1 MSKYHML
8 KDQKILYVEDEKDI
22 REELV
27 DLLSLK
33 AKEVIEA
40 TNGQEGFD
48 LYVKHKPD
56 IIITDIKMP
65 VLDGI
70 GMIRKIRE
78 TDGDIPIVITS
89 AFENSDYLKESIELH
104 VDKFITKPIDVSI
117 LLQILNQLSVL
128 IYQKKELEY
137 KTKELERIQK
147 LLSNAVLYTTSDL
160 KGNITSV
167 SKAFEK
173 FSGFKEKDLL
183 GKNHSIFRSKDTP
196 KKFYTNMWEKLNNN
210 EEFSSEMK
218 NYDKDRNEY
227 WSKITIYPMFDE
239 NNKKIGYGSY
249 RENITDKKILEYVST
264 HDTLTGVYNREFFQK
279 ELTKKTKSAN
289 RYDQSFALAMVDV
302 DNFKNVNDT
311 YGHQVGDEVLKK
323 LADSINKNI
332 REDDV
337 FARWGGEEFVI
348 IANGAD
354 INSIIEL
361 IKKIQKEI
369 IKVDF
374 GVAKNVTASYGLTVY
389 KEKDNEESILKR
401 ADEALYLAKE
411 KGRDRY
417 EVVE

>member
-8 KDQKILYVEDEKDI
+8 KDQRILYVEDEADI
-22 REELV
+22 REEFV

-33 AKEVIEA
+33 VKEVIEA
-40 TNGQEGFD
+40 SNGKEGFE
-48 LYVKHKPD
+48 LYLKEKPNL
-56 IIITDIKMP
+56 IITDIKMP

-78 TDGDIPIVITS
+78 VDCDTPIIITS
-89 AFENSDYLKESIELH
+89 AFDNSDYLKESIELH
-104 VDKFITKPIDVSI
+104 VDKFITKPIDFSI
-117 LLQILNQLSVL
+117 LLQVLNKLAIHICQL
-128 IYQKKELEY
+128 KELEN
-137 KTKELERIQK
+137 KTKELERTQK

-160 KGNITSV
+160 DGNITSV
-167 SKAFEK
+167 SKAFEE
-173 FSGFKEKDLL
+173 FSGFKQKDLL

-196 KKFYTNMWEKLNNN
+196 KEFYDEMWEKLNND

-227 WSKITIYPMFDE
+227 WAKITIHPIFDE
-239 NNKKIGYGSY
+239 NDKKIGYGSY

-279 ELTKKTKSAN
+279 ELSRKIKSAQ
-289 RYDQSFALAMVDV
+289 RYDQSFALAMVDI
-302 DNFKNVNDT
+302 DHFKNINDT
-311 YGHQVGDEVLKK
+311 YGHQIGDEVLKK
-323 LADSINKNI
+323 LADCIDNNI

-354 INSIIEL
+354 INSLIEL
-361 IKKIQKEI
+361 IKKIQNEI
-369 IKVDF
+369 TKVDF
-374 GVAKNVTASYGLTVY
+374 GDISKITASYGLTVY
-389 KEKDNEESILKR
+389 KEHDNETSILKK
-401 ADEALYLAKE
+401 ADEALYIAKNN
-411 KGRDRY
+411 GRDRY